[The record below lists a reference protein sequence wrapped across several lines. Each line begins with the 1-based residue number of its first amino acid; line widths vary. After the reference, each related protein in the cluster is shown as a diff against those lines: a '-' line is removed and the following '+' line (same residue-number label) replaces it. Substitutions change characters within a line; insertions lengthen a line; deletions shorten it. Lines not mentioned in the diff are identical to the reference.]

1 MGAMTEEVGVET
13 DVAEV
18 NMEEEVTVVVE
29 MKVVVNDADCK
40 LILMLLA

>member
-1 MGAMTEEVGVET
+1 MDAMTEEVGVET

-29 MKVVVNDADCK
+29 MKADCK